1 MKASTV
7 LPRIVVAVTVLV
19 LLAGCSTPT
28 KADPTMNHRE
38 AKAELSDLYL
48 AVEDAVGGDWVRQ
61 YGGAE
66 GCGLPSGA
74 SGARYPLSRLGPGVP
89 LEQQQ
94 KVIDAVVSAWTDAG
108 FKVKVSTLPEY
119 KGIVVTEIG
128 YPGARAGTGVDGI
141 YMLFGV
147 STSGTALNGQT
158 RCVPGDAAKINS
170 AVRNAQER
178 K

>member
-1 MKASTV
+1 MKASTL
-7 LPRIVVAVTVLV
+7 LPRILVAVTVLG

-28 KADPTMNHRE
+28 KADPTMNHGE
-38 AKAELSDLYL
+38 AETELDNLFT
-48 AVEDAVGGDWVRQ
+48 AAQKAVGGDWVAQ

-66 GCGLPSGA
+66 GCALPSGA

-94 KVIDAVVSAWTDAG
+94 KVIETVVSAWTDAG

-128 YPGARAGTGVDGI
+128 YPGARAGTGVGGI

-158 RCVPGDAAKINS
+158 RCS
-170 AVRNAQER
+170 R
-178 K
+178 